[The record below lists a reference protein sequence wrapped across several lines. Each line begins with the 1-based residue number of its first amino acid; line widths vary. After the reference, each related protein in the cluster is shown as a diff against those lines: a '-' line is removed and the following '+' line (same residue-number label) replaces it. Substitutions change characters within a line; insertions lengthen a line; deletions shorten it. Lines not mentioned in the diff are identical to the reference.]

1 MFRITKVDG
10 TVEMQKEVRYVMLQ
24 ENGHLV
30 ITENKYK
37 AQGIIADDNNNI
49 YALEGRGL
57 DEKYETV
64 ELKELTVE
72 DYMLYINEKL
82 EQNAEKQNA
91 MLENQSAQDEVLA
104 ELLLNSLEVQGNV

>member
-37 AQGIIADDNNNI
+37 AQGIIADD
-49 YALEGRGL
+49 
-57 DEKYETV
+57 KYS
-64 ELKELTVE
+64 
-72 DYMLYINEKL
+72 D
-82 EQNAEKQNA
+82 
-91 MLENQSAQDEVLA
+91 
-104 ELLLNSLEVQGNV
+104 